1 MKRHF
6 FFFRHGDRAGID
18 QESGISEL
26 GVCQAHRLGQFLS
39 DKGIEI
45 VYSSPLRRS
54 IDTAKIALNNPN
66 IKVITDD
73 RLIETAFGFWY
84 DENHPDQQRITNNF
98 NRIKSCFDYIVE
110 NDTHNSVAIASHG
123 GVTRALC
130 WCCGYKVDRDVNTAH
145 CFHFVLDDGKW
156 QFIEE
161 FEPEIMQK
169 Y

>member
-18 QESGISEL
+18 PESGISEL

-54 IDTAKIALNNPN
+54 IDTAKIALNNPSL
-66 IKVITDD
+66 KVITDE

-84 DENHPDQQRITNNF
+84 DEGHPAQQRIINNF
-98 NRIKSCFDYIVE
+98 NRIKSCFDYIVA
-110 NDTHNSVAIASHG
+110 NDLSKIGNGKHWAMILNEKGI
-123 GVTRALC
+123 
-130 WCCGYKVDRDVNTAH
+130 VDDVLQYGIFCNTY
-145 CFHFVLDDGKW
+145 FR
-156 QFIEE
+156 
-161 FEPEIMQK
+161 
-169 Y
+169 